1 MILEAALSAL
11 AERGQTQAHVANVIG
26 RMAQAAISVRG
37 IINDGALGSI
47 YAAAARGT
55 SNSAGDVQHELDLH
69 ADELFMAAMHRA
81 PVALYASEELDRP
94 VRFDRSARL
103 AVAIDPLDGSSNID
117 TNVSIGTIFSILPVV
132 MAPPALADDAVPEP
146 DPVATYLQPGSAQLA
161 AGFFIYGPQLA
172 LAVTWGDGLHL
183 FIHSARKDTFVL
195 ASSGR
200 TIPRKA
206 NEFAINA
213 SNYRHW
219 DEAIRL
225 YVDDCVAGATGP
237 REKDYNMRWIASLV
251 ADCYRI
257 LMRGGVFLYP
267 GDQRQGY
274 GQGRLRLVY
283 EANPIAMLVEQAGG
297 QAIDGEARV
306 LDKLPGS
313 LHQRTPLI
321 FGSAD
326 EVARIGRYFADP
338 AAIGERAP
346 LFGTRGLFRT

>member
-1 MILEAALSAL
+1 MILEAALSTL
-11 AERGQTQAHVANVIG
+11 AERGPAQAAVANVIG
-26 RMAQAAISVRG
+26 RLAQAAVSVRE
-37 IINDGALGSI
+37 IINDGALGSV
-47 YAAAARGT
+47 YAKGKRGAA
-55 SNSAGDVQHELDLH
+55 SNAGGDMQHALDVH

-94 VRFDRSARL
+94 VRFDQDAHL

-132 MAPPALADDAVPEP
+132 RGEDGFDTE
-146 DPVATYLQPGSAQLA
+146 ATFLQPGSAQHA

-172 LAVTWGDGLHL
+172 LAVTWGEGLAL
-183 FIHSARKDTFVL
+183 FIYSARKQAFVQ
-195 ASSGR
+195 ASLDR
-200 TIPRKA
+200 AIPRKA
-206 NEFAINA
+206 GEFAINA

-219 DEAIRL
+219 GEPVRL
-225 YVDDCVAGATGP
+225 YIDDCLKGIGGP

-267 GDQRQGY
+267 GDERQGY
-274 GQGRLRLVY
+274 AKGRLRLVY

-297 QAIDGEARV
+297 RATDGISRI
-306 LDKLPGS
+306 LDKQPAA
-313 LHQRTPLI
+313 LHERTPLI

-326 EVARIGRYFADP
+326 EVERIGRYFSDP
-338 AAIGERAP
+338 SIIGERAP
-346 LFGTRGLFRT
+346 LFGSRGLFRV